1 MAQEE
6 DPNIFFRELMK
17 SKPTPENRAAWL
29 ANHLKLVE
37 LGEKKEEVREKAF
50 SFSGFVRDDGTI
62 RLSSGRVTTGHLQ
75 KGYRMYLVNEGVHR
89 LVAKAFV
96 KNPRPDLFDQVDHID
111 HNRSNN
117 HYTNLRWLDSEL
129 NNGAKKVCKNAMYLQ
144 RLNKKKWC
152 GAFKIGKKQ
161 FRKMFQTEA
170 EATEWAHREKAV
182 AWQKLYEKKIGQTK
196 P

>member
-1 MAQEE
+1 MFFYKAQ
-6 DPNIFFRELMK
+6 IVSTAQRI
-17 SKPTPENRAAWL
+17 RAVFA
-29 ANHLKLVE
+29 E
-37 LGEKKEEVREKAF
+37 RKKKVREKPF

-62 RLSSGRVTTGHLQ
+62 SLSSGRVTTGHLQ
-75 KGYRMYLVNEGVHR
+75 KGYRMYLVNEGIHR

-96 KNPRPDLFDQVDHID
+96 KNPRPDIFDQVHHID

-117 HYTNLRWLDSEL
+117 HYTNLMWLDCEL
-129 NNGAKKVCKNAMYLQ
+129 NNGAKKVCKNAMYIK

-170 EATEWAHREKAV
+170 EASEWAHREKAV
-182 AWQKLYEKKIGQTK
+182 AWQKLYEEKIRSN
-196 P
+196 

>member
-1 MAQEE
+1 MFFYKAQ
-6 DPNIFFRELMK
+6 IVSTAQRIREVFA
-17 SKPTPENRAAWL
+17 ER
-29 ANHLKLVE
+29 
-37 LGEKKEEVREKAF
+37 KKKVREKPF

-75 KGYRMYLVNEGVHR
+75 KGYRMYMVNEGIHR

-96 KNPRPDLFDQVDHID
+96 KNPRPDLFDQVHHID

-117 HYTNLRWLDSEL
+117 HYTNLMWLDCEL
-129 NNGAKKVCKNAMYLQ
+129 NNGAKKVCKNAMYIK

-152 GAFKIGKKQ
+152 GAFKIGRKQ

-170 EATEWAHREKAV
+170 EATEWAHREKEV
-182 AWQKLYEKKIGQTK
+182 AWQKLYDEKISQTK